1 MDTIDAAVAE
11 LAARQHGLVT
21 APQARSRGA
30 SVAAIRHRVARGRW
44 VVVSTGVYRIAGAPV
59 TWESKVLAAVLAG
72 GPRAVA
78 SHRTAAALWG
88 LDGCRPGIPEVTVP
102 RGGRYRPPG
111 VRVHE
116 STDLALAPIRR
127 IAGIP
132 TTAVDRTLL
141 DLGAVV
147 PVERVHL
154 ALDDARR
161 RNLTDWGALL
171 ATLFAHARRGRRGV
185 GALRRILDEHYGEI
199 EKTDSGFERLVATLL
214 VQAGLPRPVL
224 QESLAVD
231 GRTYRIDLAYPAERV
246 GIETDGADHLRRDRW
261 EADHARQNA
270 VVLSSWTILRYTW
283 RDYRDEPDRIVREV
297 REALRQAADR
307 AA

>member
-1 MDTIDAAVAE
+1 
-11 LAARQHGLVT
+11 
-21 APQARSRGA
+21 
-30 SVAAIRHRVARGRW
+30 
-44 VVVSTGVYRIAGAPV
+44 
-59 TWESKVLAAVLAG
+59 
-72 GPRAVA
+72 
-78 SHRTAAALWG
+78 
-88 LDGCRPGIPEVTVP
+88 
-102 RGGRYRPPG
+102 
-111 VRVHE
+111 E
-116 STDLALAPIRR
+116 STDLALAPVRR

-224 QESLAVD
+224 QERLAVD
-231 GRTYRIDLAYPAERV
+231 GRTYRVDLAYPAERIA
-246 GIETDGADHLRRDRW
+246 IETDGADHLRRDRW

-283 RDYRDEPDRIVREV
+283 RDYRHEPERIVCEV